1 MWISVVEMGFYR
13 GGGGCRYIAAVV
25 SLESAGC

>member
-1 MWISVVEMGFYR
+1 MWIILLEMSFYR
-13 GGGGCRYIAAVV
+13 GGEGCRYIAAVV